1 METEAIL
8 SSYVADVAER
18 LPRRMRGDVAREL
31 RALLSEQLDALAQV
45 AGRGPDA
52 DMAAAMLVRF
62 GHPAQVAA
70 GYHPPWSIIDPL
82 DTRTFLLAAV
92 CGVVFLGMVEQTDY
106 LLGWIGALLLFFGL
120 RSWLSHRRGTVPA
133 WRPPRPGRVG
143 NLALAGVCWL
153 AIVAYGAPAWLFGQL
168 SGGLALAPVFDYDPG
183 FAAWRLPW
191 LLGLW
196 AAQSV
201 LLAWTA
207 TRSLETPAQRRMQLG
222 FGVATLGLLLWFHE
236 AGPLFVDREMDAG
249 AHLLLRAAAAVM
261 AIDVLVKLYRE
272 HLRSGAEGDG
282 AGGMERCAAVRS

>member
-18 LPRRMRGDVAREL
+18 LPRRMRGDVGLEL
-31 RALLSEQLDALAQV
+31 RALLSEQLDGLARDE
-45 AGRGPDA
+45 GRAPDA

-70 GYHPPWSIIDPL
+70 RYHPQWSIIDPL
-82 DTRTFLLAAV
+82 DTRAFLLAAV
-92 CGVVFLGMVEQTDY
+92 CGVVFLAMVEQTDY
-106 LLGWIGALLLFFGL
+106 LLGWIGALVLFFGL

-133 WRPPRPGRVG
+133 WQPPRPSRAGY
-143 NLALAGVCWL
+143 LALAGLCWL
-153 AIVAYGAPAWLFGQL
+153 GIVAYGAPAWLFGQS

-183 FAAWRLPW
+183 FAARRLPL

-201 LLAWTA
+201 LLAWIA
-207 TRSLETPAQRRMQLG
+207 TRPLETPAHRRMQLG
-222 FGVATLGLLLWFHE
+222 FSVATLGLLLWFHE
-236 AGPLFVDREMDAG
+236 AGPLFVDGEMDAG

-261 AIDVLVKLYRE
+261 AIDVLVKTYRE
-272 HLRSGAEGDG
+272 QLRSGAEGDG
-282 AGGMERCAAVRS
+282 PGDAERFAPGRP